1 MQKFRKGSYSVIRFS
16 QRSFRTAWPRLF
28 QSYEARVRNEVP
40 SSVTEQWATKKL
52 KAFFEWIFVKPLTLL
67 PSHKRRTYLPQ
78 KTTQGHIL
86 FFFIF
91 SGFLWLHSSLCP
103 QIWPAHRIP
112 FYTHHLNSIICMCSV
127 TKSKEVHCKHAMPKN
142 KWKFKQKTITKKALR
157 KGSMFSYRMTVRV
170 SLASDRTPC
179 FP

>member
-1 MQKFRKGSYSVIRFS
+1 MGCHHLWRNNEQQKKIEGSFLSEFLSNLWLFCRLIKEGLTYHRK
-16 QRSFRTAWPRLF
+16 QPR
-28 QSYEARVRNEVP
+28 
-40 SSVTEQWATKKL
+40 VT
-52 KAFFEWIFVKPLTLL
+52 FFFF
-67 PSHKRRTYLPQ
+67 
-78 KTTQGHIL
+78 

-142 KWKFKQKTITKKALR
+142 KWKFKQKTITNKALR